1 MWETERELLDPN
13 SWLLKMPHGLER
25 NWESFL
31 EIDDANTKGVHF
43 CKFLRI
49 RVEIKIRIR
58 VEKEKIKYGSS
69 SNMKS
74 LSDFCYSCGR
84 LGHAASICH
93 VKEDSP
99 VKGKFGLEMRAT
111 ETSWKKKK
119 KEEEEK
125 KERKCRWRKNVL
137 EWRHQESFGCIRLTE
152 HSCLVQNI

>member
-1 MWETERELLDPN
+1 
-13 SWLLKMPHGLER
+13 MPHGLER

-99 VKGKFGLEMRAT
+99 FKGKFGLEMRAT
-111 ETSWKKKK
+111 ETSWSKLEFSNDHITHTHTHK
-119 KEEEEK
+119 KEEMQMEEK
-125 KERKCRWRKNVL
+125 
-137 EWRHQESFGCIRLTE
+137 CIRMKTPREFWLY
-152 HSCLVQNI
+152 SSY

>member
-1 MWETERELLDPN
+1 MATENATWIGEKLGKLFGDY
-13 SWLLKMPHGLER
+13 G
-25 NWESFL
+25 
-31 EIDDANTKGVHF
+31 ANTKGVHF

-84 LGHAASICH
+84 LGHAASICD

-99 VKGKFGLEMRAT
+99 FKGKFGLEMRAT
-111 ETSWKKKK
+111 ETSWSKLEFSYDHITHTHTHTHKKRGNADGGKMY
-119 KEEEEK
+119 
-125 KERKCRWRKNVL
+125 
-137 EWRHQESFGCIRLTE
+137 
-152 HSCLVQNI
+152 